1 MAGHPTQTSPPNC
14 RFVNPATYSLTP
26 LGYVLGI
33 LKLTCPDWPLTFP
46 LKSAS
51 LIDVPISVNGDS
63 ILQVTYAIN
72 LNVIL
77 DFFLSSVTHL
87 QSVNIFCWHSFKC
100 IQNLTTFLNSTVITL
115 TKPPSYL
122 VWMSTDKFKTDISA
136 LLPNPHPHRVFI
148 AQTVASA
155 ILWKRYVRSRPLL
168 KLRNYSP
175 PTQAESQS
183 SYVDL
188 PGPTSPEPSLSS
200 SSAICMSIYSLP
212 NMPVLWLLFKHGEHA
227 SISGL
232 LPLLFPLPGVVCLQV
247 YASFT
252 L

>member
-14 RFVNPATYSLTP
+14 RFINPTTYSLTP

-33 LKLTCPDWPLTFP
+33 LKLTRPDWPLTFP

-51 LIDVPISVNGDS
+51 LIDLPISVNGDS
-63 ILQVTYAIN
+63 ILLVTYAIN

-87 QSVNIFCWHSFKC
+87 QSVNIFCWLSFKC
-100 IQNLTTFLNSTVITL
+100 IQNLTTFLNSTFITL
-115 TKPPSYL
+115 TKPPLYL
-122 VWMSTDKFKTDISA
+122 VWMSTDKFKTDVSA
-136 LLPNPHPHRVFI
+136 LLSNPHPHRVFI
-148 AQTVASA
+148 AQTVTSA
-155 ILWKRYVRSRPLL
+155 ILWKCARSRPLL
-168 KLRNYSP
+168 KLHNYSP
-175 PTQAESQS
+175 PTQTESQS
-183 SYVDL
+183 SYIGL
-188 PGPTSPEPSLSS
+188 SGPTSPDPSLSS
-200 SSAICMSIYSLP
+200 SLAICMSIYSLP
-212 NMPVLWLLFKHGEHA
+212 NMPALWLLFKHGKHA

-232 LPLLFPLPGVVCLQV
+232 LPLLFPLPGIVCLQV